1 MTASDTHFAGSIPG
15 LYDRY
20 LGPLLFEPYAEI
32 VAARVTDLVHLHVL
46 ETAAGT
52 GILTAALHRA
62 LPDADIVATDLNRAM
77 LEVAARR
84 VRDERVSF
92 EPADAQSLQFADAA
106 FDLVV
111 CQFGAMFFPDKV
123 KANIEARRVLPEG
136 GRYVAVIWDAIE
148 RNPVSKI
155 AMDAVAAL
163 FPEDPPSFF
172 YRTPHGYAD
181 PAQIE
186 RDLRAAG
193 FGRIEIETVETASR
207 PINAR
212 DAAIGICQGTPLR
225 NEIEARDPGRLHAA
239 TESAAEALAGLEQ
252 DGFLDSRLSA
262 HIAIA
267 TN

>member
-1 MTASDTHFAGSIPG
+1 MTAGDTHFGGSIPG
-15 LYDRY
+15 LYDRF
-20 LGPLLFEPYAEI
+20 LGPLLFEPFAEI
-32 VAARVTDLVHLHVL
+32 VAARVRAFAPRQVL

-62 LPDADIVATDLNRAM
+62 LPEADIVATDLNPAM
-77 LEVAARR
+77 LEVAAQR
-84 VRDERVSF
+84 VGPVTF
-92 EPADAQSLQFADAA
+92 EPADAQALCFADAS

-123 KANIEARRVLPEG
+123 TANAEARRVLREG

-155 AMDAVAAL
+155 AMDAVARL

-181 PAQIE
+181 PARIE

-193 FGRIEIETVETASR
+193 FSRIELETVDAASQ
-207 PINAR
+207 PIGAR
-212 DAAIGICQGTPLR
+212 DAATGICQGTPLR
-225 NEIEARDPGRLHAA
+225 NEIEARDPGRLEEA
-239 TESAAEALAGLEQ
+239 TEAAAWALAELEHE
-252 DGFLDSRLSA
+252 GALDSRLSA
-262 HIAIA
+262 HIVTA